1 MAYSVLRV
9 LAQPPPGPAL
19 TELTVARPRI
29 AAGRAARVSYALSRA
44 DSVTFGV
51 QRSLGGG
58 RYTGALG
65 TWTVAASPGYNTFTL
80 TATQLGRRAGLYRL
94 TVTPQN
100 GAPQVVQFRVLRR
113 R

>member
-1 MAYSVLRV
+1 
-9 LAQPPPGPAL
+9 
-19 TELTVARPRI
+19 
-29 AAGRAARVSYALSRA
+29 
-44 DSVTFGV
+44 VTFTL

-80 TATQLGRRAGLYRL
+80 TFRQLGRRPGLYRL

-100 GAPQVVQFRVLRR
+100 GAPQVVQFRVLHKR
-113 R
+113 